1 MSNLNNETIK
11 DINKLIDEQFR
22 PSMDS
27 GVYLE
32 EMVAK
37 QMRAEG
43 YDPLNKDD
51 VKKYWASKGVESN
64 G

>member
-22 PSMDS
+22 PNMDS